1 MFDTEQIAAQ
11 LAPRYIVER
20 ELGGGGMSLVLLA
33 RDERLGRTV
42 VVKLLSPRLFT
53 GLDTERFRRE
63 IALLAQLQHP
73 NIVPILDTG
82 DVDGVPFFTMPYV
95 AGESARAL
103 IAAVRDHGPP
113 LPVGVVVAILRDV
126 TRALAYA
133 HAHDV
138 IHRDIKPDNILL
150 SGGAAAVADF
160 GVARAVA
167 SARPRESRGT
177 QAMRL
182 TSTGMSVGT
191 PTYMAPEQAAADPHA
206 DHRVDIYALG
216 VTAYEL
222 LSGHPPFMAD
232 SPQALLKAHL
242 VEMPRALG
250 EMRDDVPESL
260 EDLIM
265 SCLEKDPASRPSSAT
280 AVLDRLESLA
290 SGANAAVHSSGS
302 RAVKRRRSRRR
313 VLAGTCVAI
322 ALMIVAGLAARRR
335 HPAVVEHIAGDVVA
349 IVPFRVSSSSQ
360 QLAYLTE
367 GMVDL
372 LAAELPGVSG
382 EGGVRAADPAHVLG
396 AWHQQF
402 GAQREPVD
410 SAQLIRFARSVGAGQ
425 LVSGEVTGT
434 PLRVVI
440 SASLFSTT
448 SGSRVARASV
458 EGVPDSLPWL
468 VDRLAFTLLSG
479 AASAAD
485 DRRTGSLTSSLP
497 ALRAYLGGQVAL
509 RRADGMLAT
518 RQFRAALAADSMFAQ
533 AGLGLYLSAIWFGQG
548 SDGVDGLA
556 AAWRARAR
564 LSPVDLLEFSALAG
578 PKYPLPSSTA
588 EQLAARVAYRN
599 AAQQRADAWVAWA
612 DELYHYGAALGIPNA
627 RAQALDGFRRAGA
640 LDSSNSTVG
649 SHTVSLAMVQGDTAF
664 ATRVMRW
671 SVAAG
676 SSDARRRYQW
686 DRAAILGDQEARREI
701 LDSLDALPLSSVSWH
716 GITLATYSGYGVELA
731 DRAIAAM
738 IGHALTEGESRNAHR
753 VAYELELSTGR
764 PQRARQQIV
773 MAYADTGDYNHHV
786 LTLRDALVGAGDSSA
801 AVTGPSVAVLAEA
814 ERRPVTDSASRA
826 LRRAVVRTME
836 PWRLAHGDS
845 SRTGWALRTLLQDA
859 VAQHLEKDEEFLCE
873 LAVIRTLRATLRG
886 TAAAV
891 PEARELARLIGLL
904 DFQRAHPGRAAYAA
918 LVAAHALEAGGD
930 PGAALNV
937 VSRHQEYNQNTQ
949 AYLLQVRL
957 EEARLAR
964 RLGDVARARD
974 AYAHVARLLVSCE
987 QSWTAVRREA
997 ESFASGAARR

>member
-42 VVKLLSPRLFT
+42 VVKVLSPRLFT

-73 NIVPILDTG
+73 NIVPILDAG
-82 DVDGVPFFTMPYV
+82 DLAGVPFFTMPYV
-95 AGESARAL
+95 AGESARSL
-103 IAAVRDHGPP
+103 IAAVKDHGPP

-160 GVARAVA
+160 GIARAVA
-167 SARPRESRGT
+167 SARPREARET

-222 LSGHPPFMAD
+222 LSGHPPFVAD

-242 VEMPRALG
+242 VEMPPALG
-250 EMRDDVPESL
+250 EQRDDVPESL
-260 EDLIM
+260 EDLVM
-265 SCLEKDPASRPSSAT
+265 SCLEKDPALRPPTAS
-280 AVLDRLESLA
+280 AVLERLETLA
-290 SGANAAVHSSGS
+290 SGANPAIHSSGS

-313 VLAGTCVAI
+313 LLAGTIVAI
-322 ALMIVAGLAARRR
+322 ALMVIAGVAAGRR
-335 HPAVVEHIAGDVVA
+335 HPAAVERVAGDVVA

-396 AWHQQF
+396 AWRQQF
-402 GAQREPVD
+402 GTQQEPVD
-410 SAQLIRFARSVGAGQ
+410 SARLIQFARSVGAGQ
-425 LVSGEVTGT
+425 LVTGEVTGT

-448 SGSRVARASV
+448 SGIRVARASV

-479 AASAAD
+479 AANAGD
-485 DRRTGSLTSSLP
+485 DRRIGSLTNSLP

-509 RRADGMLAT
+509 RRADGITAT

-533 AGLGLYLSAIWFGQG
+533 AGLGLHLSAIWFGQ
-548 SDGVDGLA
+548 SNDASEGLV
-556 AAWRARAR
+556 AAWRARER
-564 LSPVDLLEFSALAG
+564 LSPVDRLQFLALAG
-578 PKYPLPSSTA
+578 PNYPLPSSTV
-588 EQLAARVAYRN
+588 EQLAARVAYRD

-612 DELYHYGAALGIPNA
+612 DDLYHYGAALGIANA

-664 ATRVMRW
+664 ATRVMQW

-676 SSDARRRYQW
+676 SGDAHRRYLW
-686 DRAAILGDQEARREI
+686 DRAAILGDADARREV
-701 LDSLDALPLSSVSWH
+701 LDSLDALPLSGTSWH

-731 DRAIAAM
+731 ERAIAAM
-738 IGHALTEGESRNAHR
+738 IGHAVTEGESRNAHR
-753 VAYELELSTGR
+753 VAYELALSTGR
-764 PQRARQQIV
+764 PQRARQQIA

-786 LTLRDALVGAGDSSA
+786 LTLRDAMVGVGDSSA
-801 AVTGPSVAVLAEA
+801 AVVGPSMAALTEA

-826 LRRAVVRTME
+826 LRHSVVRVLE

-845 SRTGWALRTLLQDA
+845 SRTEWSLRTLVQDA
-859 VAQHLEKDEEFLCE
+859 HEQKLDGDVEFLGE
-873 LAVIRTLRATLRG
+873 LAVIRTLRAAIRG
-886 TAAAV
+886 NAAAL
-891 PEARELARLIGLL
+891 PEARELARLLL
-904 DFQRAHPGRAAYAA
+904 RFDFQHAHPGRTTYATLVASRA
-918 LVAAHALEAGGD
+918 LVAAGDSAG
-930 PGAALNV
+930 ALNV
-937 VSRHQEYNQNTQ
+937 VGRHGEWNGNTY
-949 AYLLQVRL
+949 AYLLQARL

-964 RLGDVARARD
+964 RAGDQARARD
-974 AYAHVARLLVSCE
+974 AYAHVARLLVSSE
-987 QSWTAVRREA
+987 PSWAAVKREA
-997 ESFASGAARR
+997 ESFVGGAVRP